1 MNMKV
6 LRCLLFSYAGI
17 NHRQLRGMAYSLN
30 RAVPEDPTVNQ
41 PDLGPH
47 LLGLGG
53 PVCLPSALYG
63 ALLCRAASVGV
74 IFLGL
79 A

>member
-6 LRCLLFSYAGI
+6 LRCLWFSYAGI
-17 NHRQLRGMAYSLN
+17 NHRQLRGMADSFN
-30 RAVPEDPTVNQ
+30 RAVLEDPTVNQ

-63 ALLCRAASVGV
+63 ALLCRAASVDV